1 MERVSQPS
9 ASTTEPE
16 PQAQSDAPDLHNPV
30 VQAEPEPEGEHPSRE
45 AASYRRRL
53 RETEAERDALRERVE
68 SYERREAE
76 AIARDL
82 GAAVPIDDLRGDDG
96 ALDPE
101 TVQARVSA
109 ILAER
114 PTWRRSA
121 PDLGAG
127 PRPPVDSE
135 RKPGLSALLGKR

>member
-1 MERVSQPS
+1 VSEPS
-9 ASTTEPE
+9 TSAPEEE
-16 PQAQSDAPDLHNPV
+16 PQVQPDTR
-30 VQAEPEPEGEHPSRE
+30 ESPEPEGEHPSRE

-82 GAAVPIDDLRGDDG
+82 GAAVPSDLWTLVGLDDLRGDDG
-96 ALDPE
+96 ALDSE

-114 PTWRRSA
+114 PTWRRPA

-127 PRPPVDSE
+127 ARPPVESE

>member
-1 MERVSQPS
+1 MERVS
-9 ASTTEPE
+9 TTEEE
-16 PQAQSDAPDLHNPV
+16 PQAQPETPEAP
-30 VQAEPEPEGEHPSRE
+30 EPESEPEGEHPNRE

-68 SYERREAE
+68 GYERREAE

-82 GAAVPIDDLRGDDG
+82 GAAVPSDLWTLVGLDDLRVEDV
-96 ALDPE
+96 LDAE
-101 TVQARVSA
+101 TVRSKVST

-114 PTWRRSA
+114 PTWRRGV

-127 PRPPVDSE
+127 PRLPADSE